1 MSVSQSQTQSQAQ
14 QLADTRSRILTLLL
28 NEPDLVESLL
38 HPEDHAPRSTET
50 EALINR
56 LRQHLAL
63 LHAADIADIL
73 EALPEDERQA
83 LWRLVDNARRG
94 QVLVEASETV
104 WESLTEVMSDKDI
117 LQAIAPLDIDDQAYL
132 AKYLPRDL
140 TGRLLTTLDPAL
152 RARVLNVVH
161 FDRDRVGRIMDF
173 NFITVRADVNLATVQ
188 RFLRRRRS
196 IPEGTDK
203 LFITNKDNVLL
214 GELPLTD
221 ILLNQPDTPVFSI
234 MNDRPNTFRLD
245 DKAEDAAGAFER
257 YNLIS
262 AAVIDAQGKLIGRVT
277 IEDVIDL
284 VNEENESNIRKMGG
298 LSQEEEVFAPVRKA
312 VRTRWTWLAINL
324 CTAFVASRVI
334 GLFEETIS
342 QLVALATL
350 MPIVAGIGGNTG
362 NQTITMIVRA
372 LALHQVEPG
381 NFNFLF
387 LRELGVALIN
397 GVFWGSI
404 MGGVT
409 WLMYDNLA
417 LGGVM
422 MLAMILNLLLAALM
436 GVLIPLVLTKL
447 KRDPAIGSS
456 VMITA
461 LTDTGGFFIFLG
473 LATLFLMH

>member
-1 MSVSQSQTQSQAQ
+1 MSVFHASSHAR
-14 QLADTRSRILTLLL
+14 QLADIRSRILTLLL
-28 NEPDLVESLL
+28 NQPELVTSLLQAHSPLSAERAAQVESL
-38 HPEDHAPRSTET
+38 
-50 EALINR
+50 
-56 LRQHLAL
+56 RQDLSL

-73 EALPEDERQA
+73 EALPEEERQA
-83 LWRLVDNARRG
+83 LWRLIENARRG

-104 WESLTEVMSDKDI
+104 WESLTDAMSDKDI

-140 TGRLLTTLDPAL
+140 TGRLLTSLDPTL

-173 NFITVRADVNLATVQ
+173 NFITVRADIDLATVQ
-188 RFLRRRRS
+188 RFLRRRRA

-203 LFITNKDNVLL
+203 LFITDKNNVLL
-214 GELPLTD
+214 GELPLTA
-221 ILLNQPDTPVFSI
+221 ILLHQPNTPVFSV
-234 MNDRPNTFRLD
+234 MNDQPTTFRLD
-245 DKAEDAAGAFER
+245 DQAEDAAGAFER

-298 LSQEEEVFAPVRKA
+298 LSQEEEVFAPVKKA
-312 VRTRWTWLAINL
+312 VRTRWTWLAVNL
-324 CTAFVASRVI
+324 CTAFIASRVI

-387 LRELGVALIN
+387 MRELGVALIN
-397 GVFWGSI
+397 GLFWGSI
-404 MGGVT
+404 MGGIT

-422 MLAMILNLLLAALM
+422 MLAMILNLLLAAVV
-436 GVLIPLVLTKL
+436 GVLIPLVMTKL

-473 LATLFLMH
+473 LATLFLLH

>member
-1 MSVSQSQTQSQAQ
+1 MSVSQAQ
-14 QLADTRSRILTLLL
+14 QLADIRSRILTLLL
-28 NEPDLVESLL
+28 NEPALVASLL
-38 HPEDHAPRSTET
+38 PPEDRTQLSDATK
-50 EALINR
+50 AKINE
-56 LRQHLAL
+56 LRQDLTQ

-83 LWRLVDNARRG
+83 LWQLVDNSRRG

-173 NFITVRADVNLATVQ
+173 NFITVRADVDLATVQ
-188 RFLRRRRS
+188 RFLRRRRA

-203 LFITNKDNVLL
+203 LFITNKENVLL

-221 ILLNQPDTPVFSI
+221 ILLNQPDTPVFAV
-234 MNDRPNTFRLD
+234 MNDQPNTFRLD

-298 LSQEEEVFAPVRKA
+298 LSQEEELFAPVRKA

-381 NFNFLF
+381 NFSFLF
-387 LRELGVALIN
+387 MRELGVALIN
-397 GVFWGSI
+397 GLFWGSI
-404 MGGVT
+404 MGGIT
-409 WLMYDNLA
+409 WLMYDNLE

-436 GVLIPLVLTKL
+436 GVLIPLVMTKL
-447 KRDPAIGSS
+447 KRDPAIGTS

-473 LATLFLMH
+473 LATLFLLH

>member
-1 MSVSQSQTQSQAQ
+1 MSVSQAQ
-14 QLADTRSRILTLLL
+14 QLADIRSRILTLLL
-28 NEPDLVESLL
+28 DGPELVEALL
-38 HPEDHAPRSTET
+38 EPPSDPATLSADT
-50 EALINR
+50 AAQISG
-56 LRQHLAL
+56 LRDDLAL

-83 LWRLVDNARRG
+83 LWRLVDNSRRG

-132 AKYLPRDL
+132 ARYLPRDL

-173 NFITVRADVNLATVQ
+173 NFITVRADIDMATVQ
-188 RFLRRRRS
+188 RFLRRRRA

-203 LFITNKDNVLL
+203 LFITDKDNVLL

-221 ILLNQPDTPVFSI
+221 ILLNQPETPVFSV
-234 MNDRPNTFRLD
+234 MNDRPTTFRLD

-262 AAVIDAQGKLIGRVT
+262 AAVIDDKGKLIGRVT

-298 LSQEEEVFAPVRKA
+298 LSQEEEVFAPVKKA

-372 LALHQVEPG
+372 MALDQVGTG
-381 NFNFLF
+381 NTARL
-387 LRELGVALIN
+387 LRKEVGVGLVNGLVWGGVIGVVAYWLYGSWSLGV
-397 GVFWGSI
+397 
-404 MGGVT
+404 
-409 WLMYDNLA
+409 
-417 LGGVM
+417 VM
-422 MLAMILNLLLAALM
+422 TAAMTLNLLLAALM
-436 GVLIPLVLTKL
+436 GVLIPMTLARLG
-447 KRDPAIGSS
+447 RDPAMGAS

-461 LTDTGGFFIFLG
+461 MTDSGGFFIFLG
-473 LATLFLMH
+473 LATIFLL